1 MTEHRIPILTT
12 AALTV
17 LLDYDWPGNV
27 RELRHRIQRAM
38 DPATAVSQISA
49 HMLIPEPSLREEQG
63 DRIATLA
70 EARDR
75 AERRHIEEAVR
86 QTRGE
91 IAKAATMLVIS
102 RTMLWEKMRK
112 LHIH

>member
-27 RELRHRIQRAM
+27 RELRHRIQRAL
-38 DPATAVSQISA
+38 DLAAAASQISA
-49 HMLIPEPSLREEQG
+49 HILFPERSLLEEQG
-63 DRIATLA
+63 DRVATLA

-75 AERRHIEEAVR
+75 AERLHIEEAIR
-86 QTRGE
+86 QTGGE
-91 IAKAATMLVIS
+91 IAKAAALLGIS
-102 RTMLWEKMRK
+102 RTTLWEKMRK